1 MSEFVSLGSHN
12 MTITTGTEAYPV
24 AQRVVSHCAGVL
36 PSARLLLG
44 ADDRRNP
51 VPSRGGGGCRCG
63 GGEPSGVAG
72 RAPGGRRGLVLLRG
86 LLGRLPLRRSG

>member
-1 MSEFVSLGSHN
+1 MNSLRWDLI
-12 MTITTGTEAYPV
+12 ITTGTEAYPV

-51 VPSRGGGGCRCG
+51 VPSRGCGGGCG

-72 RAPGGRRGLVLLRG
+72 RAPGGRRGLLLLRG